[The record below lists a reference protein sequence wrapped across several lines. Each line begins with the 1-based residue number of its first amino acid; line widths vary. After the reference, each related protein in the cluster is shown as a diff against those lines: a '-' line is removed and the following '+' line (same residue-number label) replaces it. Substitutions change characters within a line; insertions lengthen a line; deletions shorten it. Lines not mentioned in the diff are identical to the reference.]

1 MAIFNTT
8 VDAGWDRYGRGNWK
22 NRLTG
27 ELASSYPN
35 APPPLSQEQIAAFY
49 KKDETINKM
58 RDNIL
63 AQGTSDKWTGQGHGS
78 PQANALV
85 MAQSLYNAGITRLED
100 FGKVPTYEPVVI
112 RNYYNGHELQVT
124 GTDEWGNGGGDYY
137 YREPSG
143 SYDFDGYPES
153 RTVMVPKNATLEPR
167 YFKTVDGGMD
177 GDGNAISAL
186 SPLASDDVITKD
198 GQKVYKS
205 GETFGNKVTGK
216 AVPANYDRA
225 GGDIWSGTFAGDG
238 STGYGVQFNELGMPI
253 FYAAYGGS
261 TSDWGFISQ
270 ILSIASMI
278 PGPHQPFTM
287 ALNAVG
293 NAANGNTVGAILS
306 ALGAA
311 NAYGQAFNTLPT
323 TLGTQAFDIDTLGDY
338 VAAGVEN
345 TAANWLAT
353 NAGSITTATQGVQ
366 LLNALDKNNLQGIIS
381 SLIGIS
387 PQIGIT
393 IPEDLMRPVQYAA
406 VASALSKGD
415 FAGATYAAATL
426 TNNSNLKLAS
436 SGLNLVNALK
446 SGDPTAML
454 SASIG
459 FAREAQLNGSVIKDA
474 AKQIGIPLT
483 DKRANDLLT
492 ASETETETQIKDY
505 FRQVKAIKASYQE
518 QFGTTIPDDLLEA
531 FGNAETYTAGF
542 NNYVTNWNEDRNT
555 TNQTELT
562 SYLSS
567 VGLKIEDLTPD
578 QVFSALSLSEI
589 NAKTYAQNLADIKS
603 VTFDGNGYKTKEE
616 AMNAAQ
622 KAGYNTFEQNGM
634 AYTFM
639 PGDQAKIVAKAA
651 SEGKLPSV
659 STQDFQTIAG
669 QQFDWVSEKDIPTIV
684 IVAKREAP
692 PLYSDAKAY
701 AEYQQFIKDNGG
713 VKFPK
718 FLSDQLAILTE
729 AFKGAPDG
737 SVANVIKNGLAFG
750 ARNFGNLASTLL
762 KGSEAM
768 GLSADNS
775 ALKVSQAF
783 ERWGKLNQSK
793 GIMDAEKAFSDGL
806 NNISK
811 ASLAKELGVP
821 ESQVKDWQVAARQL
835 KEFGKQAVNN
845 PLGTLSVVGGEALQ
859 EIPFLVAS
867 AGVGSIAAKMVS
879 KAGAFA
885 AARGTD
891 AALNG
896 FESFSGNYSEVK
908 QYLID
913 KGVPPSKAEARA
925 LASGLEAMAV
935 TAATSWVGD
944 TAALRVL
951 MGDQSKIAAGLVVGA
966 SSKEF
971 VMGYVEG
978 ATQNI
983 SAQIGKFGEVRNIA
997 EVTASGAMEGFIQS
1011 ALTTGIV
1018 SSQAL
1023 SQVVAKGYDGASV
1036 TLNDIITGAKTFD
1049 PSTLIRSAV
1058 LAGGITINNA
1068 LQYNDLSSQGFY
1080 ASPTQYV
1087 DIVNTFQAEGYTPS
1101 AAEILKIG
1109 NENTDATDAE
1119 LAAAVTKYADPL
1131 NTTKEEAKAFFK
1143 EVFGVDPTDAQLT
1156 SFIGKSETAA
1166 KTLVNEQFGVQTAN
1180 ATAAA
1185 NTKKATDAG
1194 FPDFATYTQY
1204 NGDKAA
1210 YTAAVTT
1217 AANTATATAAG
1228 FPDFA
1233 TYTQYGGNKTAYEA
1247 AKVAEANKKTATDAG
1262 FPDFATYNQYGG
1274 NLAAYNTA
1282 NTNAAN
1288 IRTATDAGFPDYATF
1303 KQYNGD
1309 IAAYTAAKTEEKNK
1323 ATATAAGFPDFATY
1337 TQYNG
1342 DKAAYDAAVSTAANT
1357 KTATDAGFPDF
1368 ATYTQYAGD
1377 VAAYNTAKTNAAN
1390 TKTATDAGFPDYAAY
1405 TKYNG
1410 DIAAYNAATT
1420 VAANTK
1426 TATDAG
1432 FPDYATYMQ
1441 YGGDKAAYTTAQT
1454 NAANT
1459 KTATDAGFPDYAT
1472 YTQYN
1477 GDVIAYNT
1485 ATTTAANTK
1494 KATDAGFPDYATYT
1508 KYEGN
1513 AANYKADLDAK
1524 VLGWASAAEQ
1534 ATAKAAGFTDAIAY
1548 KNNLATVENTAKATA
1563 AGFPDYG
1570 TYTQFNGDLAAY
1582 NASKL
1587 TSDTTTAINNAIAG
1601 IKFPAGVS
1609 STDVAAQI
1617 KAAMEANPS
1626 LSVADV
1632 TTAITAYM
1640 TANPALTA
1648 ADVSTAIT
1656 NATKDFA
1663 TKKDIETA
1671 IAGIK
1676 FPTGLT
1682 ASDVA
1687 TQIQAAL
1694 TANPSLKAADVTAAI
1709 TAYMTANPALTAAD
1723 VTKSIN
1729 TATQNLVS
1737 QTAFDTAI
1745 AGLGTDVKTKFDAL
1759 SQGQKDIVKAYT
1771 QQGVDLNKAI
1781 TDASVLTAEQINS
1794 VKTQLATLTGDVR
1807 TKFDALTQG
1816 QRDIVNAQIKMGVD
1830 INTAISD
1837 AARATTQQIAG
1848 VKTDLTKNITDVQT
1862 QFNARVDELM
1872 LQGQTYKAAT
1882 DTALKELGTGV
1893 SGLQTN
1899 VTDIQKQLAADAAAK
1914 KAAEDKSR
1922 TQGGLSAAMQLIAPA
1937 AALADTSSPGFKDIG
1952 LKTTGEAKF
1961 EGPLDQYLKMVKEG
1975 DYSPNPTQQETQ
1987 QQNQQ
1992 VAPVQDEL
2000 STPQQKPE
2008 QGSDYFN
2015 YGQQTD
2021 INDFLGGGQSPTQP
2035 FKAGGLATPLF
2046 AGGGTTRHGRYAG
2059 GGLNIVHHSGK
2070 PRLDF
2075 RTGNAVTG
2083 AGDGQSDD
2091 IPAMLADGEFV
2102 FPADVVAALGNGST
2116 KAGSDKLYDMMH
2128 SIRAYHRSA
2137 KPKDLPPPAK
2147 KSPLDYL
2154 KKPARKARR

>member
-1 MAIFNTT
+1 MALLQSEYELDGGGYGNYDSGGFGGYGVQTGITPAPPVT
-8 VDAGWDRYGRGNWK
+8 VDAGWSRYGRAYWRN
-22 NRLTG
+22 NLTG
-27 ELASSYPN
+27 EITGYMPY
-35 APPPLSQEQIAAFY
+35 APPPLNQEQIDAFY
-49 KKDETINKM
+49 KKDATINKM

-100 FGKVPTYEPVVI
+100 FGKVSSYTPAITKT
-112 RNYYNGHELQVT
+112 YYNGHYVQAGTRHYSEPT
-124 GTDEWGNGGGDYY
+124 GGYDY
-137 YREPSG
+137 E
-143 SYDFDGYPES
+143 GYPES
-153 RTVMVPKNATLEPR
+153 RTVMVPDNAELETR
-167 YFKTVDGGMD
+167 YFKLVSIGTDD
-177 GDGNAISAL
+177 YGNDVTQEV
-186 SPLASDDVITKD
+186 PLPSNELVTKD

-205 GETFGNKVTGK
+205 GEVFGNKVTGK
-216 AVPANYDRA
+216 PVPANYDRA

-261 TSDWGFISQ
+261 TSDWGIISQ
-270 ILSIASMI
+270 ILSVASMI

-287 ALNAVG
+287 ALSAIG

-311 NAYGQAFNTLPT
+311 NAYGQTFNTLPT
-323 TLGTQAFDIDTLGDY
+323 QIGTQSFDIDTLGDY
-338 VAAGVEN
+338 VAAGVDN

-353 NAGSITTATQGVQ
+353 NAGSIQTATQGVQ
-366 LLNALDKNNLQGIIS
+366 LLYALDKKNLQGIIG
-381 SLIGIS
+381 SLVNIS

-406 VASALSKGD
+406 VASALGKGD
-415 FAGATYAAATL
+415 FTGAALTAATL
-426 TNNSNLKLAS
+426 TNNSDVKLAA

-446 SGDPTAML
+446 SGDPAAMM
-454 SASIG
+454 SASIS
-459 FAREAQLNGSVIKDA
+459 FARQAQLNGSVIKDA
-474 AKQIGIPLT
+474 AKQMGLPLS
-483 DKRANDLLT
+483 DKRANELLT
-492 ASETETETQIKDY
+492 LSQGEADAHIKDY
-505 FRQVKAIKASYQE
+505 YKQVNAVKASYLD
-518 QFGTTIPDDLLEA
+518 QFGEPISDDLLA
-531 FGNAETYTAGF
+531 SFGNADSYTTGF
-542 NNYVTNWNEDRNT
+542 NNYVKNWNDDRNT

-562 SYLSS
+562 SYLNS
-567 VGLKIEDLTPD
+567 VGLKFEDLTAD
-578 QVFSALSLSEI
+578 QVFSALSLSEA
-589 NAKTYAQNLADIKS
+589 NAKTYAQNLSDIKS

-616 AMNAAQ
+616 ALNAAQ

-634 AYTFM
+634 TYTFM
-639 PGDQAKIVAKAA
+639 PSDQAKIVAKAA
-651 SEGKLPSV
+651 SENKLPSV
-659 STQDFQTIAG
+659 STQDFQTITG
-669 QQFDWVSEKDIPTIV
+669 QQFDWVSEKDIPRIV
-684 IVAKREAP
+684 IIAKRIEP

-701 AEYQQFIKDNGG
+701 AEYQQFIKDHGG

-718 FLSDQLAILTE
+718 WLSDQLAIATE

-737 SVANVIKNGLAFG
+737 SVANVIKNGLAYG
-750 ARNFGNLASTLL
+750 ARNFGNLATTLL
-762 KGSEAM
+762 RGSEAM
-768 GLSADNS
+768 GLDPNNA

-879 KAGAFA
+879 RAGAFA
-885 AARGTD
+885 VARGTD

-896 FESFSGNYSEVK
+896 FESFSGNYAEVK
-908 QYLID
+908 DYLVSR
-913 KGVPPSKAEARA
+913 GVPPSKAEARA

-951 MGDQSKIAAGLVVGA
+951 MGDQAKIAASAVVGA

-978 ATQNI
+978 AAQNI

-997 EVTASGAMEGFIQS
+997 EVTASGALEGFIQGG
-1011 ALTTGIV
+1011 LTAGIV
-1018 SSQAL
+1018 SSSAL

-1049 PSTLIRSAV
+1049 PSTLVRSAV

-1068 LQYNDLSSQGFY
+1068 LQYNNLSSLGLQ
-1080 ASPTQYV
+1080 ASPEQYTQ
-1087 DIVNTFQAEGYTPS
+1087 IVNTFQAEGYTPND
-1101 AAEILKIG
+1101 AEILSIG
-1109 NENTDATDAE
+1109 NSNSDASATE

-1166 KTLVNEQFGVQTAN
+1166 KSLVNEQFGVQTAT
-1180 ATAAA
+1180 ATTAA
-1185 NTKKATDAG
+1185 NTKTATDAG

-1204 NGDKAA
+1204 GGSKAA
-1210 YTAAVTT
+1210 YDAALV
-1217 AANTATATAAG
+1217 AA
-1228 FPDFA
+1228 
-1233 TYTQYGGNKTAYEA
+1233 
-1247 AKVAEANKKTATDAG
+1247 ANKKTATDAG
-1262 FPDFATYNQYGG
+1262 FPNYAAYTQYNG
-1274 NLAAYNTA
+1274 NLAAYTA
-1282 NTNAAN
+1282 ANENAAN
-1288 IRTATDAGFPDYATF
+1288 IRKATDAGFPDYATF
-1303 KQYNGD
+1303 QQYNGD

-1342 DKAAYDAAVSTAANT
+1342 DKAAYATALSTAANT

-1377 VAAYNTAKTNAAN
+1377 KAAYTAAQTNAAN
-1390 TKTATDAGFPDYAAY
+1390 TKKATDAGFPDYAIY
-1405 TKYNG
+1405 TQYSGN
-1410 DIAAYNAATT
+1410 IQNYNAAQTNN
-1420 VAANTK
+1420 ANTK
-1426 TATDAG
+1426 
-1432 FPDYATYMQ
+1432 
-1441 YGGDKAAYTTAQT
+1441 K
-1454 NAANT
+1454 
-1459 KTATDAGFPDYAT
+1459 ATDAGFPDYAT

-1477 GDVIAYNT
+1477 GDITAYNAAT
-1485 ATTTAANTK
+1485 ATAANTK

-1524 VLGWASAAEQ
+1524 VLGWANAAEQ

-1570 TYTQFNGDLAAY
+1570 TYSQFNGDLAAY

-1587 TSDTTTAINNAIAG
+1587 TSATTTAINNAIAG

-1617 KAAMEANPS
+1617 KAAMEANPG
-1626 LSVADV
+1626 LS
-1632 TTAITAYM
+1632 
-1640 TANPALTA
+1640 
-1648 ADVSTAIT
+1648 
-1656 NATKDFA
+1656 
-1663 TKKDIETA
+1663 
-1671 IAGIK
+1671 
-1676 FPTGLT
+1676 
-1682 ASDVA
+1682 
-1687 TQIQAAL
+1687 
-1694 TANPSLKAADVTAAI
+1694 AADVTAAI

-1723 VTKSIN
+1723 VTKAITSATSDFVTNKTFN
-1729 TATQNLVS
+1729 TA
-1737 QTAFDTAI
+1737 I
-1745 AGLGTDVKTKFDAL
+1745 EGLGTDVKTKFDSL
-1759 SQGQKDIVKAYT
+1759 TQGQKDIVKAYT

-1781 TDASVLTAEQINS
+1781 TDAAALTAGQITG
-1794 VKTQLATLTGDVR
+1794 VKTQLTALTGDVK

-1816 QRDIVNAQIKMGVD
+1816 QKDIVNAQIKMGVD
-1830 INTAISD
+1830 INAAIAD
-1837 AARATTQQIAG
+1837 AARATTEQIAG
-1848 VKTDLTKNITDVQT
+1848 VKTDLTKDITNVQT
-1862 QFNARVDELM
+1862 QFNTRVDELM
-1872 LQGQTYKAAT
+1872 LQGQTYQAAT
-1882 DTALKELGTGV
+1882 DLALKELGTGV
-1893 SGLQTN
+1893 TGLQTGF
-1899 VTDIQKQLAADAAAK
+1899 DEYKKQQEEAAK
-1914 KAAEDKSR
+1914 KATEQAKR
-1922 TQGGLSAAMQLIAPA
+1922 TANTARTAGNLAGALAAIAPA
-1937 AALADTSSPGFKDIG
+1937 AGLVDTTTPGFKDIG

-1961 EGPLDQYLKMVKEG
+1961 EGPLEQYLKMVKENA
-1975 DYSPNPTQQETQ
+1975 YVPKPTQQETQ

-2000 STPQQKPE
+2000 STPQQPQ

-2015 YGQQTD
+2015 YGQQNEID
-2021 INDFLGGGQSPTQP
+2021 DLLGGNQIPNQP

-2046 AGGGTTRHGRYAG
+2046 AGGGGTTRYGHYAG
-2059 GGLNIVHHSGK
+2059 GGLNVVEHAGK
-2070 PRLDF
+2070 ARLDF

>member
-1 MAIFNTT
+1 MSQASE
-8 VDAGWDRYGRGNWK
+8 DAWMDANDAAMQEYFAALPAAGNQSVVE
-22 NRLTG
+22 R
-27 ELASSYPN
+27 
-35 APPPLSQEQIAAFY
+35 IA
-49 KKDETINKM
+49 KQ
-58 RDNIL
+58 IL
-63 AQGTSDKWTGQGHGS
+63 AQGTSDKWTGQGFGS
-78 PQANALV
+78 AQANAQN
-85 MAQSLYNAGITRLED
+85 MAELLYAQGITRLED
-100 FGKVPTYEPVVI
+100 FGKVPAYTPVTTK
-112 RNYYNGHELQVT
+112 YYFDGRELQVT
-124 GTDEWGNGGGDYY
+124 GADEYGNGGGDYY
-137 YREPSG
+137 YREPTG
-143 SYDFDGYPES
+143 GYDYDGNQEF

-167 YFKTVDGGMD
+167 YFKTVDAGTDSEGYPLT
-177 GDGNAISAL
+177 SL
-186 SPLASDDVITKD
+186 SPLTSNEVVTKD

-205 GETFGNKVTGK
+205 GDTYGNKVTGK
-216 AVPANYDRA
+216 PIPANYDRA
-225 GGDIWSGTFAGDG
+225 GGDIWSGTFAGKG

-253 FYAAYGGS
+253 FYTAYGGS

-287 ALNAVG
+287 ALSAIG
-293 NAANGNTVGAILS
+293 SAANGNTVGAILS

-323 TLGTQAFDIDTLGDY
+323 TLGTQAFDIDTLGSY
-338 VAAGVEN
+338 VAAGVDN

-353 NAGSITTATQGVQ
+353 NAGSIRTATQGVQ
-366 LLNALDKNNLQGIIS
+366 LLYALDKNNLQGIVS

-406 VASALSKGD
+406 VASALGKGD
-415 FAGATYAAATL
+415 FLGATYAAATL
-426 TNNSNLKLAS
+426 TNNSDVKLAA

-446 SGDPTAML
+446 SGNPAAMI
-454 SASIG
+454 SASLD
-459 FAREAQLNGSVIKDA
+459 FARQAELNASVIKDA
-474 AKQIGIPLT
+474 AKQMGLPLS

-492 ASETETETQIKDY
+492 MSAGEADAHIKDY
-505 FRQVKAIKASYQE
+505 YKQVNAVKASYLD
-518 QFGTTIPDDLLEA
+518 QFGEPISDDLLA
-531 FGNAETYTAGF
+531 SFGNADSYTTGF
-542 NNYVTNWNEDRNT
+542 NNYVKNWNDDRNT

-562 SYLSS
+562 SYLNS
-567 VGLKIEDLTPD
+567 VGLKFEDLTAD
-578 QVFSALSLSEI
+578 QVFSALSLSEA
-589 NAKTYAQNLADIKS
+589 NAKTYAQNLSDIKS

-616 AMNAAQ
+616 ALNAAQ

-634 AYTFM
+634 TYTFM
-639 PGDQAKIVAKAA
+639 PSDQAKVVAKAA
-651 SEGKLPSV
+651 SENKLPSV
-659 STQDFQTIAG
+659 STQDFQTITG
-669 QQFDWVSEKDIPTIV
+669 QQFDWVSEKDIPRIV
-684 IVAKREAP
+684 IVAKYIDP

-718 FLSDQLAILTE
+718 WLSDQLAIATE

-737 SVANVIKNGLAFG
+737 SVANVIRNGLAFG
-750 ARNFGNLASTLL
+750 ARNFGNLSSTLL
-762 KGSEAM
+762 KGAQAM

-793 GIMDAEKAFSDGL
+793 GIMDAEKAFSDGI

-885 AARGTD
+885 VARGTD

-951 MGDQSKIAAGLVVGA
+951 MGDQAKIAAGLVVGA

-978 ATQNI
+978 AAQNI

-1011 ALTTGIV
+1011 TLTGGIV

-1023 SQVVAKGYDGASV
+1023 SQVVAKGYDGAAV

-1049 PSTLIRSAV
+1049 PSTLVRSAV

-1087 DIVNTFQAEGYTPS
+1087 DIVNTFQVEGYTPS

-1109 NENTDATDAE
+1109 NENSDATDTD

-1131 NTTKEEAKAFFK
+1131 STTKEEAKAFFK

-1156 SFIGKSETAA
+1156 AFIGKSETAA
-1166 KTLVNEQFGVQTAN
+1166 KSLINEQFGVQTAS
-1180 ATAAA
+1180 ATTAA

-1194 FPDFATYTQY
+1194 FPDYATYTKY
-1204 NGDKAA
+1204 NGDVSA
-1210 YTAAVTT
+1210 YNAAVTQ
-1217 AANTATATAAG
+1217 AANTKTATDAG

-1247 AKVAEANKKTATDAG
+1247 AKVAAANKKTATDAG
-1262 FPDFATYNQYGG
+1262 FPDFATYTQYGG

-1288 IRTATDAGFPDYATF
+1288 IRTAIDAGFPDYATF
-1303 KQYNGD
+1303 KQYNGN

-1342 DKAAYDAAVSTAANT
+1342 DKAAYTAALSTAANT

-1377 VAAYNTAKTNAAN
+1377 
-1390 TKTATDAGFPDYAAY
+1390 
-1405 TKYNG
+1405 
-1410 DIAAYNAATT
+1410 
-1420 VAANTK
+1420 
-1426 TATDAG
+1426 
-1432 FPDYATYMQ
+1432 
-1441 YGGDKAAYTTAQT
+1441 KAAYTAAQT
-1454 NAANT
+1454 NLANT
-1459 KTATDAGFPDYAT
+1459 KKATDAGFPDYAT
-1472 YTQYN
+1472 YTKYN
-1477 GDVIAYNT
+1477 GDIT
-1485 ATTTAANTK
+1485 AFNAANTTAANTK

-1508 KYEGN
+1508 QYQGN
-1513 AANYKADLDAK
+1513 ATNYKADLDAK
-1524 VLGWASAAEQ
+1524 VAGWANAAEQ
-1534 ATAKAAGFTDAIAY
+1534 AIAKAAGFTDATAY
-1548 KNNLATVENTAKATA
+1548 KNNLVNVANTTKATA

-1582 NASKL
+1582 KASKL

-1609 STDVAAQI
+1609 ATDVAAQI
-1617 KAAMEANPS
+1617 KAALAANPS

-1640 TANPALTA
+1640 TANPAMTA
-1648 ADVSTAIT
+1648 ADVNTAIT
-1656 NATKDFA
+1656 NATKNFA

-1729 TATQNLVS
+1729 TATQNLVT
-1737 QTAFDTAI
+1737 QAAFDTAI

-1759 SQGQKDIVKAYT
+1759 TQGQKDIVKAYT
-1771 QQGVDLNKAI
+1771 QQGVDLSKAI
-1781 TDASVLTAEQINS
+1781 NDSAQLTAEQITA
-1794 VKTQLATLTGDVR
+1794 VKTQLGTLTGDVK
-1807 TKFDALTQG
+1807 TKFDTLTQA
-1816 QRDIVNAQIKMGVD
+1816 QKDIVNAQIKMGVD
-1830 INTAISD
+1830 INTAILE
-1837 AARATTQQIAG
+1837 AAKTTTQQIET
-1848 VKTDLTKNITDVQT
+1848 VKTDLTKNISDVQT
-1862 QFNARVDELM
+1862 QFNTRVDELM
-1872 LQGQTYKAAT
+1872 LQGQTYQAAT
-1882 DTALKELGTGV
+1882 NLALQELGTGV
-1893 SGLQTN
+1893 TGLQTGF
-1899 VTDIQKQLAADAAAK
+1899 DEYKKQQEEAAK
-1914 KAAEDKSR
+1914 QASLQAKRTANTSR
-1922 TQGGLSAAMQLIAPA
+1922 TAGNLAGALSLIAPA
-1937 AALADTSSPGFKDIG
+1937 AGELVDTSTPGFKDIG

-1961 EGPLDQYLKMVKEG
+1961 EGPLEQFLKMVKQG

-2000 STPQQKPE
+2000 STPQQQPE

-2021 INDFLGGGQSPTQP
+2021 INDLLGGSQSPTQP

-2046 AGGGTTRHGRYAG
+2046 AGGGTTRYGHYAG
-2059 GGLNIVHHSGK
+2059 GGLNVVEHAGK
-2070 PRLDF
+2070 ARLDF

-2154 KKPARKARR
+2154 KKPARTARR